1 MQQNTSVD
9 SSISSSVQNLPR
21 LNIGLSKSLLFEDQ
35 AAPLPHV
42 VPRYFDGK
50 GPIQQDVMHNF
61 SCARLVRPNVDI
73 ADALLH
79 EISIVLSIDLGERA
93 MLTQERSLATDL
105 RIRYKPRMP
114 KPAEHI
120 DKPEPRW
127 QAVLA
132 FLAIC
137 TIYLAL
143 PRNLVVGPIWLLPTL
158 IVVLLVPTVVSHRM
172 GKHSLNRALGVII
185 NGITTLA
192 LIGSV
197 ILLVRALPSH
207 RGTPLQLLRSGGL
220 LWLTNVIVFALW
232 YWRLDGGGPTLRHK
246 QNKFGSTSFLF
257 PQMQVPHDERAQFEC
272 TRWRPR
278 FIDYL
283 FVAFTQSSTFG
294 PTDAP
299 LLARWAKVL
308 AMIQIFISLGIVVLL
323 ISGAV
328 GAL

>member
-1 MQQNTSVD
+1 MT
-9 SSISSSVQNLPR
+9 
-21 LNIGLSKSLLFEDQ
+21 KS
-35 AAPLPHV
+35 
-42 VPRYFDGK
+42 
-50 GPIQQDVMHNF
+50 
-61 SCARLVRPNVDI
+61 
-73 ADALLH
+73 
-79 EISIVLSIDLGERA
+79 
-93 MLTQERSLATDL
+93 
-105 RIRYKPRMP
+105 
-114 KPAEHI
+114 AEHI

-127 QAVLA
+127 QAVFA

-137 TIYLAL
+137 AIYLAL
-143 PRNLVVGPIWLLPTL
+143 PRDLIVGPTWLLPTL
-158 IVVLLVPTVVSHRM
+158 IVVLLVPTVVSHRV
-172 GKHSLNRALGVII
+172 GKLSLNRILGFII
-185 NGITTLA
+185 SSITTLA

-197 ILLVRALPSH
+197 ILLVRTLPAH
-207 RGTPLQLLRSGGL
+207 RESPLQLLRSGGL